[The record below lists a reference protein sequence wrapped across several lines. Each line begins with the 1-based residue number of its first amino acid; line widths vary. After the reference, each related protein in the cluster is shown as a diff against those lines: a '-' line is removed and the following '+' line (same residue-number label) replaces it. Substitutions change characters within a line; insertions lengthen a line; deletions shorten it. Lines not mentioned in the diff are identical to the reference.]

1 MSAEDVIT
9 QLGIRAT
16 SPARTLF
23 DIAPRMSDSVL
34 ARTVDDALHSVFL
47 TRSDLTA
54 QLERSRG
61 CNGAARLRPL
71 LTTTD
76 GPSRSD
82 WERSFPAFC
91 RKHGL
96 PRPRL
101 NTVVC
106 GYEVDALFED
116 EKLIVELD
124 GWAFHSSRD
133 AFERDRIRDADTL
146 RGGYATV
153 RITWQRITDAAA
165 NEARRLEAILAA
177 RRGA

>member
-23 DIAPRMSDSVL
+23 DMAPQMSDRVL

-47 TRSDLTA
+47 SRADLTA
-54 QLERSRG
+54 QLKRNPG
-61 CNGAARLRPL
+61 CHGAKRLRPL
-71 LTTTD
+71 VTATD

-101 NTVVC
+101 NTIVC

-124 GWAFHSSRD
+124 GWAFHASRD
-133 AFERDRIRDADTL
+133 AFERDRDRDADTL
-146 RGGYATV
+146 RAGYPTV
-153 RITWQRITDAAA
+153 RITWQRMTGAAA
-165 NEARRLEAILAA
+165 SEARRLEAILAA
-177 RRGA
+177 RRGP